1 MNTYLFKTQTTMKP
15 YNNKHYWID
24 SNYIGDYYIKANNV
38 EEALINYVEKVNNAY
53 YGVISKNALKNKQP
67 MYIDTN
73 EGTKQVGYVITGS
86 TDIDKGDYTG
96 FTKQFID
103 LWIDI
108 KKIEEAF

>member
-1 MNTYLFKTQTTMKP
+1 
-15 YNNKHYWID
+15 
-24 SNYIGDYYIKANNV
+24 
-38 EEALINYVEKVNNAY
+38 
-53 YGVISKNALKNKQP
+53 

-108 KKIEEAF
+108 KKIEEVF